1 MIQEEPMKISRLI
14 IKNYRNLKDVDICLG
29 ETVALIGENNSGKS
43 NLLRAVTLPFLT
55 DESSFSGK
63 SLSWIDINDT
73 AKDKYYHYIIENQ
86 KSIIDGTIKCA
97 DFIKEMP
104 VVKVEVQLKADVT
117 ENYFVKDLSYSVE
130 NGELVYGLRYE
141 YKPSKAEEIFK
152 LVKHI
157 LMQETVDEI
166 SIKKVKMNLLPTEFY
181 AYSITVPDKG
191 SVAYD
196 TLKLY
201 KYTALEAERDEF
213 SRTKERLGS
222 KSLVKVLQMG
232 LSDDDKLKVE
242 KEYNHFFEE
251 LKTVSKMDHVINW
264 QEESELEDAKEFF
277 EHISILPNMPPMQ
290 TILNSIRLGYSDAE
304 LTLQGL
310 GCRNLILLLV
320 LINSLMGK
328 KNDVA
333 LNILTIEEPE
343 AHLCINNIR
352 LMSSFLKAFA
362 SKNKSAQLFYS
373 THSTELINKMDLKN
387 VIIVHEGNA
396 FSLLQELEE
405 EERDYLTKNP
415 NLDLFKLFF
424 SKKCI
429 LFEGISEEM
438 LIRSYL
444 DSKNELSDIEL
455 ISFHKGYTKI
465 IEIWKKVNS
474 GTSNKLGII
483 RDYDYQDKAK
493 KDHDKYDDGK
503 TICVRTTDEKT
514 LEPEIVKTGDNYT
527 ILKDKYGETLGWK
540 DMSFE
545 EMQKAWQNA
554 KASDMLTICKDIEC
568 GELPDLEMPKHIKD
582 VLDFMKKTSVMVEG
596 KKS

>member
-1 MIQEEPMKISRLI
+1 MKISRLI
-14 IKNYRNLKDVDICLG
+14 IRNYRNLKSVDIFLG
-29 ETVALIGENNSGKS
+29 ETVVLIGENNSGKS

-55 DESSFSGK
+55 DESSFLGK
-63 SLSWIDINDT
+63 NLSWIDINDE
-73 AKDKYYHYIIENQ
+73 AKEEYYHYIIENQ
-86 KSIIDGTIKCA
+86 KNIIEGKINCI
-97 DFIKEMP
+97 DFIKRMP
-104 VVKVEVQLKADVT
+104 VVMVEVQLKAHVT

-141 YKPSKAEEIFK
+141 YKPSK
-152 LVKHI
+152 
-157 LMQETVDEI
+157 VDEI
-166 SIKKVKMNLLPTEFY
+166 FNLIKYVLSQETLDENSIKKVKMNLLPTEFY

-191 SVAYD
+191 NVAYD

-264 QEESELEDAKEFF
+264 QEESELEDAKNFF

-310 GCRNLILLLV
+310 GYRNLILLLV

-328 KNDVA
+328 KNDIA

-352 LMSSFLKAFA
+352 LMASFLNVFT
-362 SKNKSAQLFYS
+362 SKNKSTQLFYS

-387 VIIVHEGNA
+387 VVIVHEGNA
-396 FSLLQELEE
+396 FSLLQELKE
-405 EERDYLTKNP
+405 EERDYLTKTP
-415 NLDLFKLFF
+415 NFDLFKLFF

-438 LIRSYL
+438 LIRSYI
-444 DSKNELSDIEL
+444 DSKKELSDIEL

-465 IEIWKKVNS
+465 IEIWKKVNL
-474 GTSNKLGII
+474 GTNNKLGII
-483 RDYDYQDKAK
+483 RDYDYQNKAK

-503 TICVRTTDEKT
+503 TICVRTTDERT

-540 DMSFE
+540 DMSSE

-554 KASDMLTICKDIEC
+554 KASDMLTICKDIER
-568 GELPDLEMPKHIKD
+568 GDLPDLEMPKHIQE
-582 VLDFMKKTSVMVEG
+582 VLDFMKKVSSVAKGE
-596 KKS
+596 KS

>member
-1 MIQEEPMKISRLI
+1 MKISRLI
-14 IKNYRNLKDVDICLG
+14 IKNYRNLKDVDIYLG
-29 ETVALIGENNSGKS
+29 ETVVLIGENNSGKS
-43 NLLRAVTLPFLT
+43 NLLRALTLPFLT

-63 SLSWIDINDT
+63 SLSWIDINDA
-73 AKDKYYHYIIENQ
+73 AKKKYYHYIIENQ
-86 KSIIDGTIKCA
+86 KSIIDETINCA

-104 VVKVEVQLKADVT
+104 VVMVEVQLKADVT

-141 YKPSKAEEIFK
+141 YKPSKVEEIFK
-152 LVKHI
+152 LVKHV
-157 LMQETVDEI
+157 LVQETVDEN
-166 SIKKVKMNLLPTEFY
+166 SIKKIKMNLLPTEFY

-310 GCRNLILLLV
+310 GYRNLILLLV

-352 LMSSFLKAFA
+352 LMASFLKVF
-362 SKNKSAQLFYS
+362 
-373 THSTELINKMDLKN
+373 
-387 VIIVHEGNA
+387 V
-396 FSLLQELEE
+396 
-405 EERDYLTKNP
+405 
-415 NLDLFKLFF
+415 
-424 SKKCI
+424 SKK
-429 LFEGISEEM
+429 E
-438 LIRSYL
+438 
-444 DSKNELSDIEL
+444 
-455 ISFHKGYTKI
+455 
-465 IEIWKKVNS
+465 
-474 GTSNKLGII
+474 
-483 RDYDYQDKAK
+483 
-493 KDHDKYDDGK
+493 
-503 TICVRTTDEKT
+503 
-514 LEPEIVKTGDNYT
+514 
-527 ILKDKYGETLGWK
+527 
-540 DMSFE
+540 
-545 EMQKAWQNA
+545 
-554 KASDMLTICKDIEC
+554 
-568 GELPDLEMPKHIKD
+568 
-582 VLDFMKKTSVMVEG
+582 
-596 KKS
+596 

>member
-1 MIQEEPMKISRLI
+1 MKISRLI

-554 KASDMLTICKDIEC
+554 KASDMLTICKDIER
-568 GELPDLEMPKHIKD
+568 GDLPDLEMPKHIKD

>member
-1 MIQEEPMKISRLI
+1 MKISRLI
-14 IKNYRNLKDVDICLG
+14 IKNYRNLKDIDICLG
-29 ETVALIGENNSGKS
+29 ETVVLIGENNSGKS

-55 DESSFSGK
+55 DESNFSGK

-73 AKDKYYHYIIENQ
+73 AKEKYYHYIIENQ
-86 KSIIDGTIKCA
+86 KSIVDGTIKCA

-104 VVKVEVQLKADVT
+104 VVNVEVQLKADVA

-130 NGELVYGLRYE
+130 DGELVYGLRYE
-141 YKPSKAEEIFK
+141 YRPSKADEIFK
-152 LVKHI
+152 LVKHV
-157 LMQETVDEI
+157 LTQETVDEI

-181 AYSITVPDKG
+181 TYSITVPDRG

-310 GCRNLILLLV
+310 GYRNLILLLV

-352 LMSSFLKAFA
+352 LMSSFLKVFA
-362 SKNKSAQLFYS
+362 LKNKSAQLFYS

-387 VIIVHEGNA
+387 VVIVHEGNA

-465 IEIWKKVNS
+465 IEIWKKVNY

-483 RDYDYQDKAK
+483 RDYDCQDKAK

-540 DMSFE
+540 NMSYE
-545 EMQKAWQNA
+545 EMQKAWQIA

-568 GELPDLEMPKHIKD
+568 GDLPNLEMPKHIND
-582 VLDFMKKTSVMVEG
+582 VLDFMKKISVIV
-596 KKS
+596 

>member
-1 MIQEEPMKISRLI
+1 MKISRLV

-29 ETVALIGENNSGKS
+29 ETVVLIGENNSGKS

-63 SLSWIDINDT
+63 SLSWIDINDA
-73 AKDKYYHYIIENQ
+73 AKEKYYHYIIEHQ
-86 KSIIDGTIKCA
+86 KSIVDGTTNCV

-104 VVKVEVQLKADVT
+104 VVMVEVQLKADVT

-152 LVKHI
+152 LVKHV
-157 LMQETVDEI
+157 LVQETVDEN

-222 KSLVKVLQMG
+222 KSLVKVLQIG

-277 EHISILPNMPPMQ
+277 GHISILPNMPPMQ

-310 GCRNLILLLV
+310 GYRNLILLLV

-352 LMSSFLKAFA
+352 LMASFLKAFA

-373 THSTELINKMDLKN
+373 THSTELINKMDLGN
-387 VIIVHEGNA
+387 VVIVHGGNV

-415 NLDLFKLFF
+415 NFDLFKLFF

-474 GTSNKLGII
+474 GTCNKLGII

-514 LEPEIVKTGDNYT
+514 LEPEIVKTGGNYT

-540 DMSFE
+540 DMSSE
-545 EMQKAWQNA
+545 EMQEAWQNA
-554 KASDMLTICKDIEC
+554 KASDMLTICKDIEN
-568 GELPDLEMPKHIKD
+568 GDLPDLEMPKHIKD

-596 KKS
+596 

>member
-1 MIQEEPMKISRLI
+1 MKISRVI
-14 IKNYRNLKDVDICLG
+14 VKNYRNLKNIDVYLG
-29 ETVALIGENNSGKS
+29 ETVVLIGENNSGKS

-63 SLSWIDINDT
+63 NLSWIDINEFV
-73 AKDKYYHYIIENQ
+73 KEQYYNYIIENQ
-86 KSIIDGTIKCA
+86 KKIVDGTISCA
-97 DFIKEMP
+97 DFIKNMP
-104 VVKVEVQLKADVT
+104 VVTVDVQLEPDVT
-117 ENYFVKDLSYSVE
+117 EHYFVKDLSYSVE
-130 NGELVYGLRYE
+130 DGKLVYGLRYE

-152 LVKHI
+152 LVKHV
-157 LMQETVDEI
+157 LTQETVDAT
-166 SIKKVKMNLLPTEFY
+166 SIKKVKMNLLPTEY
-181 AYSITVPDKG
+181 YNYSITVPDKG

-222 KSLVKVLQMG
+222 KSLIKVLQMG

-277 EHISILPNMPPMQ
+277 EHISVLPNMPPMN

-310 GCRNLILLLV
+310 GYRNLILLLV

-328 KNDVA
+328 KNDFA
-333 LNILTIEEPE
+333 LNVLTIEEPE

-352 LMSSFLKAFA
+352 LMASFLKVFA
-362 SKNKSAQLFYS
+362 TKNKSAQLFYS

-387 VIIVHEGNA
+387 VVIMHEGNA

-444 DSKNELSDIEL
+444 DSKQELNDIEL

-465 IEIWKKVNS
+465 IEIWKKVNY
-474 GTSNKLGII
+474 GTNNKLGII

-493 KDHDKYDDGK
+493 ENHDKYDDGK
-503 TICVRTTDEKT
+503 TICVRTTGERT
-514 LEPEIVKTGDNYT
+514 LEPEIVNTGDNYT
-527 ILKDKYGETLGWK
+527 ILKSRYGDTFGWK
-540 DMSFE
+540 DMSAA
-545 EMQKAWQNA
+545 EMQEAWQNA
-554 KASDMLTICKDIEC
+554 KASDMLTICKDIES
-568 GELPDLEMPKHIKD
+568 GNLVDLEMPKHIKE
-582 VLDFMKKTSVMVEG
+582 VLEFMKKTSTKVEE
-596 KKS
+596 

>member
-1 MIQEEPMKISRLI
+1 MKISRLI
-14 IKNYRNLKDVDICLG
+14 IKNYRNLKDIDICLG
-29 ETVALIGENNSGKS
+29 ETVVLIGENNSGKS

-63 SLSWIDINDT
+63 SLSWIDINDA
-73 AKDKYYHYIIENQ
+73 AKEKYYHYIIENQ
-86 KSIIDGTIKCA
+86 KSIVDGTIKCA

-104 VVKVEVQLKADVT
+104 VIKVEIQLKADVT

-152 LVKHI
+152 LVKHV

-181 AYSITVPDKG
+181 TYSITVPDKG

-264 QEESELEDAKEFF
+264 QEESELEDAKECF

-310 GCRNLILLLV
+310 GYRNLILLLV

-352 LMSSFLKAFA
+352 LMSSFLKVFA

-387 VIIVHEGNA
+387 VVIVHEGNA

-483 RDYDYQDKAK
+483 RDYDYQEKAK

-527 ILKDKYGETLGWK
+527 ILKDKYGEILGWK
-540 DMSFE
+540 DMSSE

-568 GELPDLEMPKHIKD
+568 GDLPDLEMPKHIKD
-582 VLDFMKKTSVMVEG
+582 VLDFMKKTSVIVEG
-596 KKS
+596 EWS

>member
-1 MIQEEPMKISRLI
+1 MKISRLI
-14 IKNYRNLKDVDICLG
+14 IKNYRNLRDVDICLG
-29 ETVALIGENNSGKS
+29 ETVVLIGENNSGKS
-43 NLLRAVTLPFLT
+43 NFLRAATLPFLT
-55 DESSFSGK
+55 DESGFLGK
-63 SLSWIDINDT
+63 NLSWIDIND
-73 AKDKYYHYIIENQ
+73 ASKEEYYKYIIENQ
-86 KSIIDGTIKCA
+86 KNIVDGTLNCG
-97 DFIKEMP
+97 DFIKKMP
-104 VVKVEVQLKADVT
+104 VVMVEVQLKAEVT

-130 NGELVYGLRYE
+130 NGDILYGLRYE

-152 LVKHI
+152 MVKHV
-157 LMQETVDEI
+157 LSQETVDEN
-166 SIKKVKMNLLPTEFY
+166 SIKKVKMNLLPTEHY
-181 AYSITVPDKG
+181 TYSITVPNKG
-191 SVAYD
+191 SVSYD

-201 KYTALEAERDEF
+201 RYTSLEAERDEF

-232 LSDDDKLKVE
+232 LSDDDKVKVE

-251 LKTVSKMDHVINW
+251 LKNESKMDHVINW
-264 QEESELEDAKEFF
+264 QEESELKDAKEFF

-310 GCRNLILLLV
+310 GYRNLILLLI
-320 LINSLMGK
+320 LINSLMGR
-328 KNDVA
+328 KNDIA
-333 LNILTIEEPE
+333 LNVLTIEEPE

-352 LMSSFLKAFA
+352 LMASFLKVFA

-387 VIIVHEGNA
+387 VVIVHEGNV
-396 FSLLQELEE
+396 FSLLKELEE

-424 SKKCI
+424 SKNCI

-438 LIRSYL
+438 LLRSYL

-465 IEIWKKVNS
+465 IEIWKKVNT
-474 GTSNKLGII
+474 GTNSKLGII

-493 KDHDKYDDGK
+493 RDHDKYDDRK
-503 TICVRTTDEKT
+503 KICVRTTDEKT

-527 ILKDKYGETLGWK
+527 ILKKKYGEALGWK
-540 DMSFE
+540 DMSPE
-545 EMQKAWQNA
+545 EMQNAWQNA
-554 KASDMLTICKDIEC
+554 KASDMLTICKDIKH
-568 GELPDLEMPKHIKD
+568 GELPDLQMPKHIKE
-582 VLDFMKKTSVMVEG
+582 VLDFMKKNSDKKEG
-596 KKS
+596 E

>member
-1 MIQEEPMKISRLI
+1 MKISRLI
-14 IKNYRNLKDVDICLG
+14 IKNYRNLKDIDICLG
-29 ETVALIGENNSGKS
+29 ETVVLIGENNSGKS

-63 SLSWIDINDT
+63 NLSWIDINDI
-73 AKDKYYHYIIENQ
+73 AKEKYYHYIIENQ
-86 KSIIDGTIKCA
+86 KSIVDGTIKCV

-130 NGELVYGLRYE
+130 NGELVNGLRYE
-141 YKPSKAEEIFK
+141 YKPSKVEEIFK

-310 GCRNLILLLV
+310 GYRNLILLLV

-333 LNILTIEEPE
+333 LNVLTIEEPE

-352 LMSSFLKAFA
+352 LMSSFLRVFA

-387 VIIVHEGNA
+387 VVIVHEGNA

-465 IEIWKKVNS
+465 IEIWKKVNA

-540 DMSFE
+540 DMSSE

-568 GELPDLEMPKHIKD
+568 GDLPDLEMPKHIKD
-582 VLDFMKKTSVMVEG
+582 VLDFMKKTSVIVEG
-596 KKS
+596 E

>member
-1 MIQEEPMKISRLI
+1 MKISRLI
-14 IKNYRNLKDVDICLG
+14 IKNYRNLKDIDICLG
-29 ETVALIGENNSGKS
+29 ETVVLIGENNSGKS

-55 DESSFSGK
+55 DESCFSGK

-73 AKDKYYHYIIENQ
+73 AKEKYYRYIIENQ
-86 KSIIDGTIKCA
+86 KSIVNGTIKCA

-104 VVKVEVQLKADVT
+104 AVTVEVQLKADVT

-130 NGELVYGLRYE
+130 NGEIVYGLRYE
-141 YKPSKAEEIFK
+141 YRPSKAEEIFK
-152 LVKHI
+152 LVKYI
-157 LMQETVDEI
+157 LTQETVDEI

-181 AYSITVPDKG
+181 TYSITVPDKG

-232 LSDDDKLKVE
+232 LSDDDKLKIE
-242 KEYNHFFEE
+242 KEYNNFFEE

-310 GCRNLILLLV
+310 GYRNLILLLV

-352 LMSSFLKAFA
+352 LMSSFLKVYA

-373 THSTELINKMDLKN
+373 THSAELINKMDLKN
-387 VIIVHEGNA
+387 VVIVHEGNA

-540 DMSFE
+540 NMSSE

-554 KASDMLTICKDIEC
+554 KALDMLTICKDIEC
-568 GELPDLEMPKHIKD
+568 GDLPDLEMPKHIRD
-582 VLDFMKKTSVMVEG
+582 VLDFMKKTSVIVEG
-596 KKS
+596 E

>member
-1 MIQEEPMKISRLI
+1 MKISRLI
-14 IKNYRNLKDVDICLG
+14 IKNYRNLKDIDICLG
-29 ETVALIGENNSGKS
+29 ETVVLIGENNSGKS

-73 AKDKYYHYIIENQ
+73 AKEKYYHYIIENQ
-86 KSIIDGTIKCA
+86 KSIVDGTIKCA

-104 VVKVEVQLKADVT
+104 VVMVEVQLKAGVT
-117 ENYFVKDLSYSVE
+117 ENYFVKDLSYSAE

-141 YKPSKAEEIFK
+141 YRPSKVDEIFK
-152 LVKHI
+152 LVKHV

-196 TLKLY
+196 ILKLY

-277 EHISILPNMPPMQ
+277 EHISILPNMPTMQ

-310 GCRNLILLLV
+310 GYRNLILLLV

-352 LMSSFLKAFA
+352 LMSSFLKVFA

-387 VIIVHEGNA
+387 VVIVHEGNA

-465 IEIWKKVNS
+465 IEIWRKVNS

-483 RDYDYQDKAK
+483 RDYDYQDRAK

-514 LEPEIVKTGDNYT
+514 LEPEIVKTGNNYT

-540 DMSFE
+540 DMSSE

-568 GELPDLEMPKHIKD
+568 GDLSDLEMPKHIKD
-582 VLDFMKKTSVMVEG
+582 VLDFMKKTLVMVEG
-596 KKS
+596 E

>member
-1 MIQEEPMKISRLI
+1 MKISRLI

>member
-1 MIQEEPMKISRLI
+1 MKISRLI
-14 IKNYRNLKDVDICLG
+14 IKNYRNLKDIDICLG
-29 ETVALIGENNSGKS
+29 ETVVLIGENNSGKS

-63 SLSWIDINDT
+63 NLSWIDINDI
-73 AKDKYYHYIIENQ
+73 AKEKYYHYIIENQ
-86 KSIIDGTIKCA
+86 KSIVDGTIKCA

-104 VVKVEVQLKADVT
+104 VIKVEVQLKADVT

-130 NGELVYGLRYE
+130 NGELVNGLRYE
-141 YKPSKAEEIFK
+141 YKPSKVEEIFK

-310 GCRNLILLLV
+310 GYRNLILLLV

-333 LNILTIEEPE
+333 LNVLTIEEPE

-352 LMSSFLKAFA
+352 LMSSFLRVFA

-387 VIIVHEGNA
+387 VVIVHEGNA

-465 IEIWKKVNS
+465 IEIWKKVNA

-540 DMSFE
+540 DMSSE

-568 GELPDLEMPKHIKD
+568 GDLPDLEMPKHIKE
-582 VLDFMKKTSVMVEG
+582 VLDFMKKTLVMVEG
-596 KKS
+596 E

>member
-1 MIQEEPMKISRLI
+1 MKISRLI

-73 AKDKYYHYIIENQ
+73 AKEKYYHYIIENQ

-310 GCRNLILLLV
+310 GYRNLILLLV